1 MSHSKPSQHVAIRAM
16 ANDEA
21 AAPQSTL
28 EGATPSYRSE
38 APAEW
43 GEEQRS
49 CTRRRSESSAD
60 ADGSREWAEDQ
71 AWCILNAVTIAG
83 AG

>member
-1 MSHSKPSQHVAIRAM
+1 MSHSKTSEHLAVSTLAT
-16 ANDEA
+16 DEA
-21 AAPQSTL
+21 VAQQRTVAGGS
-28 EGATPSYRSE
+28 ARSNSD

-49 CTRRRSESSAD
+49 CTRRRSESARDAD
-60 ADGSREWAEDQ
+60 AAREWAEDQ
-71 AWCILNAVTIAG
+71 AWCVLNAVTIAG